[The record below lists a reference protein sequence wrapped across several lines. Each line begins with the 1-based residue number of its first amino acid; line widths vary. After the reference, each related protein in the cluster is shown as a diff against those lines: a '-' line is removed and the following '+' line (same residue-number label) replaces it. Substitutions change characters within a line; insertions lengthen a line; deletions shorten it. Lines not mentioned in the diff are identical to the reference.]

1 LLDDLRDWIDVASDL
16 SYKEQRQA
24 TRGLGEHI
32 KRLADVGLF
41 VGTRNRHMLLTGGN
55 SAEPSSWRGFDIEFQ
70 PVTDAQLAD
79 AEGAPLVTLADAMTG
94 LKP

>member
-1 LLDDLRDWIDVASDL
+1 MDVASEL
-16 SYKEQRQA
+16 SYKEGRQA
-24 TRGLGEHI
+24 AKALGEHV

-41 VGTRNRHMLLTGGN
+41 VGTRDRHMLLTGGI

-79 AEGAPLVTLADAMTG
+79 AEGTPLVTVADAMTG
-94 LKP
+94 LKS